1 MSFHP
6 SLEVNRSMSK
16 RIMMFLMFVLLLCDA
31 LMSFRI
37 GKRLKWPQG
46 STLLVTPLM
55 YSLLFVNATLLILYR
70 GFNGGPH
77 INDWSKFHCIIV
89 SCLNFRSLSAVGESQ
104 LMIKMQVIGNPFFA
118 FRR

>member
-1 MSFHP
+1 
-6 SLEVNRSMSK
+6 
-16 RIMMFLMFVLLLCDA
+16 
-31 LMSFRI
+31 
-37 GKRLKWPQG
+37 
-46 STLLVTPLM
+46 M

-104 LMIKMQVIGNPFFA
+104 LMIKMQVKLPYSLGNLWARVADTLEMSPHFYMA
-118 FRR
+118 MK